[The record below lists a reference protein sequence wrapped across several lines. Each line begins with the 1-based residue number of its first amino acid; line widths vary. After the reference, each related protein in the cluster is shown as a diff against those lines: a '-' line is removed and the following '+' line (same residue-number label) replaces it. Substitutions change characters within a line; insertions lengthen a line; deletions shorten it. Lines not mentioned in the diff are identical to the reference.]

1 MPSDM
6 VCEECKQADAS
17 VHIQKKSSTASETH
31 HYCEACADRLGFSG
45 IVPPFLKK
53 RPDDDFLVG
62 IVRTVLGDF
71 ATVEVLT
78 SSMFSRGELVRV
90 RAIKRLHQE
99 GAEIGISGTREEMR
113 SITSSAN
120 PS

>member
-1 MPSDM
+1 M
-6 VCEECKQADAS
+6 VCEECKRSEAS
-17 VHIQKKSSTASETH
+17 VHIQKTSSTTSATS

-53 RPDDDFLVG
+53 RPDDDFMVG
-62 IVRTVLGDF
+62 MVRTVEGDF
-71 ATVEVLT
+71 ATVEVLV

-90 RAIKRLHQE
+90 RAIKRLRKE
-99 GAEIGISGTREEMR
+99 GAEIAVSGTREEMR